1 MRPTNFAT
9 HLTAFLTSYLPA
21 QRNVSPN
28 TIRAYRDAFVLL
40 LRYCRD
46 VRRLAPDRLSLEQI
60 DPSLVLDFLDHLEKE
75 RRCAPRTRNLR
86 LTAVHAFFR
95 YLQTEEPGLLLR
107 CQRILA
113 IPLQRARLRLWS
125 TSRRR
130 AWPPSS
136 TSRTWVSAGRRD
148 AILLSLLYDTGARVQ
163 ELIDLSVRDVRLE
176 SPAQVRLIGKG
187 RKTRV
192 VPLMNSTVA
201 LLRDYLCEQG
211 LIGPEPFDKPLF
223 RNRFGGRLSR
233 SGIRYLVEKYVRKA
247 SISQP
252 AIPLPKVSPH
262 TFRHSKAMHLL
273 QTDNPLVVIRDFL
286 GHTDIKSTEIYA
298 RANLDMK
305 RRALDKASTKSPTP
319 AIPSWQKD
327 KGLLDWLTSL

>member
-1 MRPTNFAT
+1 
-9 HLTAFLTSYLPA
+9 
-21 QRNVSPN
+21 
-28 TIRAYRDAFVLL
+28 
-40 LRYCRD
+40 
-46 VRRLAPDRLSLEQI
+46 
-60 DPSLVLDFLDHLEKE
+60 
-75 RRCAPRTRNLR
+75 
-86 LTAVHAFFR
+86 
-95 YLQTEEPGLLLR
+95 
-107 CQRILA
+107 
-113 IPLQRARLRLWS
+113 
-125 TSRRR
+125 
-130 AWPPSS
+130 
-136 TSRTWVSAGRRD
+136 
-148 AILLSLLYDTGARVQ
+148 VQ

-176 SPAQVRLIGKG
+176 SPAQVRLTGKG

-211 LIGPEPFDKPLF
+211 LIGPEPFDKLLF

-233 SGIRYLVEKYVRKA
+233 SGIRYLVEKYVQKA